1 MEPPKK
7 KFLVQQID
15 LKQKYKVDFQKF
27 IGLFYPLN
35 TLTQIRL
42 NHTWKSA
49 VGRCK
54 SLYVRMVV
62 LFFLRTK

>member
-1 MEPPKK
+1 MIGSFTMESPKK

-42 NHTWKSA
+42 NHT
-49 VGRCK
+49 
-54 SLYVRMVV
+54 
-62 LFFLRTK
+62 

>member
-1 MEPPKK
+1 MIGSFTMEPPKK

-15 LKQKYKVDFQKF
+15 LKQKYKVDFQKV

-42 NHTWKSA
+42 NHT
-49 VGRCK
+49 
-54 SLYVRMVV
+54 
-62 LFFLRTK
+62 